1 MRYAAGQKK
10 SVQYSTVVPSSR
22 LLGIVGSRS
31 LGYQYADHVGQIV
44 DDVLARGYHVATG
57 GAIGTDEFAL
67 CRLLR
72 TGHADHCTV
81 FAAWKG
87 YDGFP
92 AKVRASI
99 RQFKD
104 YGGHIVWGPAGKN
117 EALVKTA
124 LLMRNIRLVDASYG
138 IVAFITGDSR
148 GTIFTIKKAAAKRK
162 PLVVFAVDCEFP
174 EVPGVKWQ
182 LLRCGGIWEGAAK
195 AVYLR

>member
-1 MRYAAGQKK
+1 MRVKIQEQDRYR
-10 SVQYSTVVPSSR
+10 SVMNSPR
-22 LLGIVGSRS
+22 IVGMVGARS
-31 LGYQYADHVGQIV
+31 LSYQYADHVGQIV
-44 DDVLARGYHVATG
+44 DDLLDRGNHLATG

-67 CRLLR
+67 CRLLH

-87 YDGFP
+87 YEGFP

-99 RQFKD
+99 RQFKE

-124 LLMRNIRLVDASYG
+124 LLMRNIRLVDACYG
-138 IVAFITGDSR
+138 VVAFITGDSR
-148 GTIFTIKKAAAKRK
+148 GTIFTIKKAATKRK
-162 PLVVFAVDCEFP
+162 PLVVFAVDCDFP
-174 EVPGVKWQ
+174 EVAGVKWQ